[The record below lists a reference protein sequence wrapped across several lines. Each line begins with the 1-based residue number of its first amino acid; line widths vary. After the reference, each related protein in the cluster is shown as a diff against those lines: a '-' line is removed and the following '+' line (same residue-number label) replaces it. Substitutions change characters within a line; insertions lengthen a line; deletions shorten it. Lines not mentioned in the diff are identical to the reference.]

1 MNYNINYVESFA
13 KELKKLSKK
22 YRSLKNDYKN
32 LLQILSK
39 SDNPKNIG
47 ISIGKNCYKIRLK
60 NSDNMKGKSGGYRV
74 IYFVIDENQLIT
86 LLSIYSKSDLDNI
99 SENVIDDKIIE
110 KLKGK

>member
-47 ISIGKNCYKIRLK
+47 ISIKSRL
-60 NSDNMKGKSGGYRV
+60 NA
-74 IYFVIDENQLIT
+74 F
-86 LLSIYSKSDLDNI
+86 
-99 SENVIDDKIIE
+99 
-110 KLKGK
+110 